1 MIGIKPTSM
10 ASIRLLKK
18 DINRLA
24 FDLLQ
29 ECFSYRHYSEELSED
44 KFDDVIKKLV
54 LLRNDL
60 ILRTNHPETDAD
72 SSSLKDHYKQ
82 VQLDL
87 LKLAEVV
94 EDLKR

>member
-1 MIGIKPTSM
+1 M
-10 ASIRLLKK
+10 ASIRILKK

-29 ECFSYRHYSEELSED
+29 ECFAYRHYSDDLSED
-44 KFDDVIKKLV
+44 KFDNVISKLV

-60 ILRTNHPETDAD
+60 ILRANHPETDAD
-72 SSSLKDHYKQ
+72 SSNLKAHYKQ

-87 LKLAEVV
+87 LKLADVV
-94 EDLKR
+94 EELKK

>member
-1 MIGIKPTSM
+1 M

-18 DINRLA
+18 DINKLT

-44 KFDDVIKKLV
+44 RFDKVIKKLV
-54 LLRNDL
+54 LLRNEL
-60 ILRTNHPETDAD
+60 ITRTNHPMADAD
-72 SSSLKDHYKQ
+72 SISLKNHYRQ

-87 LKLAEVV
+87 IKLAEVV
-94 EDLKR
+94 EDLKK

>member
-1 MIGIKPTSM
+1 M
-10 ASIRLLKK
+10 ASIRILKK
-18 DINRLA
+18 DINRLT

-29 ECFSYRHYSEELSED
+29 ECFAYRHYSDDISED
-44 KFDDVIKKLV
+44 KFDEVISKLV

-60 ILRTNHPETDAD
+60 ILRTNHPETDAE
-72 SSSLKDHYKQ
+72 SSNLKAHYKQ

-94 EDLKR
+94 EELKK

>member
-1 MIGIKPTSM
+1 M

-18 DINRLA
+18 DINKIA

-29 ECFSYRHYSEELSED
+29 ECFSYRHYSGDLSED
-44 KFDDVIKKLV
+44 KFDDVIKKIV

-60 ILRTNHPETDAD
+60 ILRANHPETDAE
-72 SSSLKDHYKQ
+72 SISMKEHYKQ
-82 VQLDL
+82 VQLGL

-94 EDLKR
+94 EDLKK

>member
-1 MIGIKPTSM
+1 M

-18 DINRLA
+18 DINKLA

-29 ECFSYRHYSEELSED
+29 ECFSYKHYSKELSEN
-44 KFDDVIKKLV
+44 KFDEVIKKIV
-54 LLRNDL
+54 SLRNDL
-60 ILRTNHPETDAD
+60 ILRANHPETEGD
-72 SSSLKDHYKQ
+72 SSSLKDHYKR

-94 EDLKR
+94 EDLKK

>member
-1 MIGIKPTSM
+1 M
-10 ASIRLLKK
+10 ASIRILKK

-29 ECFSYRHYSEELSED
+29 ECFSYRHYSTDISED
-44 KFDDVIKKLV
+44 KFDDVIRKVV

-72 SSSLKDHYKQ
+72 SPTLKEHYKQ
-82 VQLDL
+82 VQIDL
-87 LKLAEVV
+87 LKLGEVV
-94 EDLKR
+94 DDLKK

>member
-1 MIGIKPTSM
+1 M
-10 ASIRLLKK
+10 ASIRILKK

-29 ECFSYRHYSEELSED
+29 ECFSYRHYSEDLSED
-44 KFDDVIKKLV
+44 KFDEVISKLV
-54 LLRNDL
+54 MLRNDL
-60 ILRTNHPETDAD
+60 ILRTNHPDTDAD
-72 SSSLKDHYKQ
+72 SATLKAHYKQ

-94 EDLKR
+94 EDLKK

>member
-1 MIGIKPTSM
+1 M
-10 ASIRLLKK
+10 ASIRILKK

-29 ECFSYRHYSEELSED
+29 ECFAYRHYSEELSED
-44 KFDDVIKKLV
+44 KFDEVISKLV

-60 ILRTNHPETDAD
+60 ILRANHPEADAE
-72 SSSLKDHYKQ
+72 SSNLKAHYKQ

-94 EDLKR
+94 EELKK

>member
-1 MIGIKPTSM
+1 M

-18 DINRLA
+18 DINKLA

-29 ECFSYRHYSEELSED
+29 ECFSYRHYTDGLSED
-44 KFDDVIKKLV
+44 RFDEVIGKLV

-60 ILRTNHPETDAD
+60 ITRANHPESDAI
-72 SSSLKDHYKQ
+72 SSTLKAHYKQ

-87 LKLAEVV
+87 LKLEEVV
-94 EDLKR
+94 EDLKK

>member
-1 MIGIKPTSM
+1 M
-10 ASIRLLKK
+10 ASIRILKK

-29 ECFSYRHYSEELSED
+29 ECFAYRHYSDDLSED
-44 KFDDVIKKLV
+44 RFDNVISKLV

-60 ILRTNHPETDAD
+60 ILRANHPETDAD
-72 SSSLKDHYKQ
+72 SSNLKAHYKQ

-87 LKLAEVV
+87 LKLADVV
-94 EDLKR
+94 EELKK

>member
-1 MIGIKPTSM
+1 M

-18 DINRLA
+18 DINKLA
-24 FDLLQ
+24 FNLLQ
-29 ECFSYRHYSEELSED
+29 ECFSYRHFSEDLSED

-60 ILRTNHPETDAD
+60 ILRANHPETDAD
-72 SSSLKDHYKQ
+72 SASLKSHYKQ

-87 LKLAEVV
+87 IQLAGVV
-94 EDLKR
+94 DDLKK

>member
-1 MIGIKPTSM
+1 M

-18 DINRLA
+18 DINNLT

-29 ECFSYRHYSEELSED
+29 ECFAYRHYSEELSED
-44 KFDDVIKKLV
+44 KFDDVIKKIV

-72 SSSLKDHYKQ
+72 STSLKQHYQQ

-87 LKLAEVV
+87 LKLVEVV
-94 EDLKR
+94 EDLKK

>member
-1 MIGIKPTSM
+1 M

-18 DINRLA
+18 DINKLA

-29 ECFSYRHYSEELSED
+29 ECFAYRHYSEDLSED
-44 KFDDVIKKLV
+44 KFDEVIKKLV

-60 ILRTNHPETDAD
+60 IFRTNHPENDAE
-72 SSSLKDHYKQ
+72 STSLKDHYKQ

-87 LKLAEVV
+87 LELAEVV
-94 EDLKR
+94 EELKK

>member
-1 MIGIKPTSM
+1 M
-10 ASIRLLKK
+10 ASIRILKK

-29 ECFSYRHYSEELSED
+29 ECFAYRHYSDDLSED
-44 KFDDVIKKLV
+44 KFDEVISKLV

-60 ILRTNHPETDAD
+60 ILRANHPESDAE
-72 SSSLKDHYKQ
+72 SSNLKAHYKQ

-94 EDLKR
+94 EELKK

>member
-1 MIGIKPTSM
+1 M

-18 DINRLA
+18 DINKLA
-24 FDLLQ
+24 FNLLQ
-29 ECFSYRHYSEELSED
+29 ECFSYRHFSDDLSED

-54 LLRNDL
+54 MLRNDL

-72 SSSLKDHYKQ
+72 SASLKEHYKQ

-87 LKLAEVV
+87 LGLAEVV
-94 EDLKR
+94 EDLKK

>member
-1 MIGIKPTSM
+1 M

-18 DINRLA
+18 DINKLA
-24 FDLLQ
+24 FELLQ
-29 ECFSYRHYSEELSED
+29 DCFSYRRYSEELSED

-60 ILRTNHPETDAD
+60 ILRVNHPETDAD
-72 SSSLKDHYKQ
+72 SISLKEHYRH

-87 LKLAEVV
+87 FKLAEVV
-94 EDLKR
+94 EDLKK

>member
-1 MIGIKPTSM
+1 M

-18 DINRLA
+18 DINKLA

-29 ECFSYRHYSEELSED
+29 ECFAYRHYSDDLSED
-44 KFDDVIKKLV
+44 RFDTVIKKIV

-60 ILRTNHPETDAD
+60 ILRANHPETDAD
-72 SSSLKDHYKQ
+72 SNSLKEHYKR

-94 EDLKR
+94 EDLKK

>member
-1 MIGIKPTSM
+1 M

-18 DINRLA
+18 DINKLA

-29 ECFSYRHYSEELSED
+29 ECFSYRHYSEVLSED
-44 KFDDVIKKLV
+44 KFDDVIKQVV

-60 ILRTNHPETDAD
+60 IMRTNHPETDAD
-72 SSSLKDHYKQ
+72 SNSMKEHYQQ

-94 EDLKR
+94 EELKK

>member
-1 MIGIKPTSM
+1 M

-18 DINRLA
+18 DINKLA

-29 ECFSYRHYSEELSED
+29 ECFSYRHYSPELSED
-44 KFDDVIKKLV
+44 RFDAVIKKLV

-72 SSSLKDHYKQ
+72 SSTLKTHYKQ

-94 EDLKR
+94 EDLKK

>member
-1 MIGIKPTSM
+1 M

-29 ECFSYRHYSEELSED
+29 ECFSYRHYSEKLSED
-44 KFDDVIKKLV
+44 KFDDVIKKIV

-72 SSSLKDHYKQ
+72 SSSMKDHYKQ

-94 EDLKR
+94 EDLKK

>member
-1 MIGIKPTSM
+1 M

-18 DINRLA
+18 DINKLV

-29 ECFSYRHYSEELSED
+29 ECFSYRHYSDELSED
-44 KFDDVIKKLV
+44 KFDQVIKRLV

-60 ILRTNHPETDAD
+60 IMRTNHPETDANAIT
-72 SSSLKDHYKQ
+72 LKAHYKN

-87 LKLAEVV
+87 VKLSEVV
-94 EDLKR
+94 EELKK

>member
-1 MIGIKPTSM
+1 M

-18 DINRLA
+18 DINKLA

-44 KFDDVIKKLV
+44 KFDDVIKKVV

-60 ILRTNHPETDAD
+60 IMRTNHPETDAD
-72 SSSLKDHYKQ
+72 SHSMKEHYQQ

-87 LKLAEVV
+87 LKLTEVV
-94 EDLKR
+94 EELKK